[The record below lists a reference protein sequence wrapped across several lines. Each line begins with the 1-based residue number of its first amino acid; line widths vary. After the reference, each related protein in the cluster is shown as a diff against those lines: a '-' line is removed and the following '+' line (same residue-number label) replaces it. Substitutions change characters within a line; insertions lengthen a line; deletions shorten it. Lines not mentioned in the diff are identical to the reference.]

1 MRHPHPAPSP
11 PRPRRRSA
19 CAIGCL
25 FFAAHGYLKH
35 LLGFIGLTDI
45 SELRVEGVAQGA
57 DAARAAMAKA
67 GQALHALV
75 EHAA

>member
-1 MRHPHPAPSP
+1 M
-11 PRPRRRSA
+11 
-19 CAIGCL
+19 